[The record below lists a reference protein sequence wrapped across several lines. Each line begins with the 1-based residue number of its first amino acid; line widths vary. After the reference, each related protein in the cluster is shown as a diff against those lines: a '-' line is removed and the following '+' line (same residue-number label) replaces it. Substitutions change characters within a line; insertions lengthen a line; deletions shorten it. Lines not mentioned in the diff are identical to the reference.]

1 MTDDNFCI
9 VIYLFIYLLTY
20 LLTASM
26 EDKANGSV
34 DIKRYHFQL
43 V

>member
-1 MTDDNFCI
+1 MIIF
-9 VIYLFIYLLTY
+9 VLLFIYLFTY